1 MVGQVGMRKKVYR
14 LDIREVFLP
23 STTIVLEI
31 QNNRRATSCTPDKTK
46 KGYHDLMRACL
57 KYRNVTVCLLFK
69 DQFAATITYKVQVM
83 MCFSCFQAAHIFI
96 IYAS

>member
-23 STTIVLEI
+23 STIVLEI
-31 QNNRRATSCTPDKTK
+31 QNNRRATACTPDKTK

-57 KYRNVTVCLLFK
+57 KYRKVTVCLLFK
-69 DQFAATITYKVQVM
+69 DQFAATIT
-83 MCFSCFQAAHIFI
+83 
-96 IYAS
+96 